1 MEAAA
6 LRIGDFHVNILISL
20 FDSSYILKLRNLYL
34 ADYEK
39 KMLKWI

>member
-1 MEAAA
+1 MEAAS

-20 FDSSYILKLRNLYL
+20 FDSYILKLRNLYL